1 MRTAVRGKR
10 GQKKKTD
17 VEAHPS
23 SHCLAT
29 NPKPAQEKAAANSDD
44 ELHQLVVQA
53 SQLAHERN
61 RVLREL
67 LEARRKLLLDLFDSP
82 MLIGQSLLQSKPMKR
97 EKVKISKKKPAKL
110 IPPANQ

>member
-1 MRTAVRGKR
+1 
-10 GQKKKTD
+10 
-17 VEAHPS
+17 
-23 SHCLAT
+23 
-29 NPKPAQEKAAANSDD
+29 
-44 ELHQLVVQA
+44 
-53 SQLAHERN
+53 
-61 RVLREL
+61 VLREL